1 MNLEIN
7 VDESILSN
15 MGEGN
20 LSGLLQATPYQ
31 QASPDVVNPGV
42 NLDNAGEPGAG
53 QMAGAQPG
61 NVAVPANVVAQ
72 PGVTTGPGPQV
83 PQAEIERLKQIAFE
97 ASTAKIEAEEAK
109 FEAELAAEGY
119 TEGEKEYL
127 RTKRRLEQTEAVNGW
142 LNNKV
147 QAQEMSQKQQANLI
161 AKNQRAYLTAREFG
175 LPLNNVVRDA
185 LMAAQ
190 NPQHMR
196 QLAQGIAQLAGGAQA
211 AQAHNQLNGGVFA
224 AGGTSAGGVG
234 PNLKQHERSGDLTAL
249 IENRGYTTV
258 NW

>member
-20 LSGLLQATPYQ
+20 LSGLLNNTPYQ
-31 QASPDVVNPGV
+31 QASQDAVNPGV

-53 QMAGAQPG
+53 QGGYQPG
-61 NVAVPANVVAQ
+61 NVAAPANVVAQ

-83 PQAEIERLKQIAFE
+83 PQAEIDKLRQIAFE
-97 ASTAKIEAEEAK
+97 ASTAKIEAEEAR

-119 TEGEKEYL
+119 SDGEKEYL

-147 QAQEMSQKQQANLI
+147 QAQEMGQKQQANLI

-185 LMAAQ
+185 LMAA
-190 NPQHMR
+190 NDPQHMR
-196 QLAQGIAQLAGGAQA
+196 TLAQGIAQLAGGAQA
-211 AQAHNQLNGGVFA
+211 AQARNQLNGGVFA
-224 AGGTSAGGVG
+224 AGGTGAGSAG
-234 PNLKQHERSGDLTAL
+234 PNMRQHERSGDLTPL